1 MLGQVTAKPEQLSPE
16 STDKALA
23 FVASFNVT
31 VLDESAMADV
41 AEVASNLLTAS
52 VNQFAALN
60 ATSEAVE
67 ERARRRSNMLT
78 KVVDS
83 LASTMAAS
91 LVHGEAETTLFT
103 KTFAMAVKADLPA
116 NFEGREL
123 AGGAVRVP
131 TGALGGGTSSVAAKV
146 VTWVDAGPLFHVK
159 DQSPAN
165 QAGSKMES
173 SLLSVSFV
181 DDAGAEMSVV
191 NLSDPFVV
199 TLSTSRGTDGTASCA
214 HWNVGSNG
222 WVADG
227 VLLNETADNMTCA
240 FAHLTS
246 FGGFMPP
253 VRTHVPAR
261 RFSSPSMF
269 LTESKSILRRFWVRR
284 VALSW
289 AGFGL
294 LARADERAR
303 LCRRAVLR
311 RRLGREHPR
320 PCRRARAIDH
330 DSRRHHVE
338 HVRIHQP
345 LQTRWQAG
353 AWPEGFEPAAGKSTR
368 STIE

>member
-123 AGGAVRVP
+123 AGGGVRVP

-240 FAHLTS
+240 FTHLTS

-269 LTESKSILRRFWVRR
+269 PTESKSILRRFWAHR

-289 AGFGL
+289 AAFGL

-303 LCRRAVLR
+303 LCR
-311 RRLGREHPR
+311 
-320 PCRRARAIDH
+320 
-330 DSRRHHVE
+330 
-338 HVRIHQP
+338 
-345 LQTRWQAG
+345 
-353 AWPEGFEPAAGKSTR
+353 
-368 STIE
+368 

>member
-1 MLGQVTAKPEQLSPE
+1 
-16 STDKALA
+16 
-23 FVASFNVT
+23 
-31 VLDESAMADV
+31 
-41 AEVASNLLTAS
+41 
-52 VNQFAALN
+52 
-60 ATSEAVE
+60 
-67 ERARRRSNMLT
+67 MLT

-181 DDAGAEMSVV
+181 DDAGAEMNVA

-199 TLSTSRGTDGTASCA
+199 TLSTSSSANSMASCA
-214 HWNVGSNG
+214 HWNVSGRA

-227 VLLNETADNMTCA
+227 VLLSESTDNITCA
-240 FAHLTS
+240 FQHLTS

-253 VRTHVPAR
+253 VRAR
-261 RFSSPSMF
+261 HGVY
-269 LTESKSILRRFWVRR
+269 T
-284 VALSW
+284 
-289 AGFGL
+289 
-294 LARADERAR
+294 
-303 LCRRAVLR
+303 
-311 RRLGREHPR
+311 
-320 PCRRARAIDH
+320 
-330 DSRRHHVE
+330 
-338 HVRIHQP
+338 
-345 LQTRWQAG
+345 
-353 AWPEGFEPAAGKSTR
+353 
-368 STIE
+368 